1 MLDKRKVRLMTKLAL
16 YEQNEGKEDIKIS
29 AYYKKDYISIKT
41 VATILWTTIGYGCI
55 ALLIGL
61 GAINSWLENMTLTT
75 IFVFAAVAVIAYVV
89 VLIVTIL
96 VTRKIAG
103 EKHRDARMRMK
114 RYNHGLI
121 RLLKMYE
128 KESKE

>member
-16 YEQNEGKEDIKIS
+16 YEQNEGREDAKIS
-29 AYYKKDYISIKT
+29 AYYKKDYISLKT

-55 ALLIGL
+55 VLLVGL
-61 GAINSWLENMTLTT
+61 GAINTWLENMTLTT
-75 IFVFAAVAVIAYVV
+75 IFVFAAVTVIAYVAA
-89 VLIVTIL
+89 LIVTIL
-96 VTRKIAG
+96 VTRKIASG
-103 EKHRDARMRMK
+103 KHRDARMRMK

-128 KESKE
+128 KESRE

>member
-16 YEQNEGKEDIKIS
+16 YEQNEGREDAKIS
-29 AYYKKDYISIKT
+29 AYYKKDYISLKT

-55 ALLIGL
+55 VLLVGL
-61 GAINSWLENMTLTT
+61 GAINTWLENMTLTT
-75 IFVFAAVAVIAYVV
+75 IFVFAAVTVIAYVAA
-89 VLIVTIL
+89 LIVTIL
-96 VTRKIAG
+96 VTRKIASV
-103 EKHRDARMRMK
+103 KHRDARMRMK

-128 KESKE
+128 KESRE

>member
-1 MLDKRKVRLMTKLAL
+1 MLDKRKVRLMTSLAL
-16 YEQNEGKEDIKIS
+16 YEQNKGREDMKIS
-29 AYYKKDYISIKT
+29 AYYKKDYIGMKT

-61 GAINSWLENMTLTT
+61 GGLNTWMEDLTMTRLLT
-75 IFVFAAVAVIAYVV
+75 FAVIAVVGYVV
-89 VLIVTIL
+89 LLIVTII

-103 EKHRDARMRMK
+103 GKHRDARMRMK

-121 RLLKMYE
+121 RLLKIYE
-128 KESKE
+128 KENKR